1 MDQGRSSIP
10 AITMTDL
17 ARFAPSGARVTAE
30 PDNLGVAGL
39 PTNFVAHATVQ
50 VQDGELFNTPISV
63 RFTPANYTF
72 QYGDGHTDSGPSGG
86 TTWVDLGQASF
97 TPTDTSHTY
106 TQRGTYTARVDVAYT
121 AEINLGNGW
130 FPISGQLDTT
140 GPTQQ
145 IRIFEARTALV
156 ANTCAES
163 PSAAGC

>member
-1 MDQGRSSIP
+1 
-10 AITMTDL
+10 MTDL